1 MGIASYHRVYRR
13 ALPTGEAACLR
24 NLACRLTDHG
34 ADPDPGDLAWCIRR
48 AWRVIHWGSTPTL
61 NRAVVLAGR
70 ACVLQKSRMTI
81 EQGLPGAARD
91 GVERSAPGR
100 QILFV
105 HRRALN
111 KMEFR

>member
-13 ALPTGEAACLR
+13 ALPTREAGCLR
-24 NLACRLTDHG
+24 NPACRLTDQG

-81 EQGLPGAARD
+81 EQGRPGQRTTAWRD
-91 GVERSAPGR
+91 RRRGDKSCSFTE
-100 QILFV
+100 V
-105 HRRALN
+105 H
-111 KMEFR
+111 

>member
-1 MGIASYHRVYRR
+1 MNGRKESAPMGIASYHRVYRR

-48 AWRVIHWGSTPTL
+48 AWRLIHWGSTPTL

-70 ACVLQKSRMTI
+70 ACVVQKSRKTNAP
-81 EQGLPGAARD
+81 EPPGERTAAPTA
-91 GVERSAPGR
+91 SPPP
-100 QILFV
+100 
-105 HRRALN
+105 
-111 KMEFR
+111 